1 VWRFAEGGTMES
13 RHVEELQMEVIQ
25 LLHKQTEVLESRILG
40 KVTDTEILEYEIRQ
54 ELIDQLCEELAHSSA
69 ALNTS

>member
-1 VWRFAEGGTMES
+1 MES

-25 LLHKQTEVLESRILG
+25 LLHKQTKVLESRILG

-54 ELIDQLCEELAHSSA
+54 ELIDQLCEQLAHSSA